1 MIHRKL
7 FDVFNN
13 IIPWNFKKLLIN
25 TVKVFYV
32 LFYFIHIDYSI
43 IIMYYYFFFIYL
55 Y

>member
-25 TVKVFYV
+25 TVKVFFV
-32 LFYFIHIDYSI
+32 FYFKHFDYTI
-43 IIMYYYFFFIYL
+43 IIMYYFFFIYL
-55 Y
+55 C